1 MNETGFLNGIYI
13 FIMLILLIIT
23 ILLIRYTLSLRT
35 YLKEFMKV
43 SRDISNKQF
52 DSKVRGQM
60 SGEIGEFA
68 KNFNYMIDTIN
79 FTIRDITDKNT
90 QLKSIMQ
97 SVSHGILAID
107 TRGKILLINDLA
119 KKMVEGDSYVTAE
132 GKNIRQFIKNEL
144 ILESV
149 LHNMCSE
156 HSTIIQ
162 KNIKND
168 IIYKIKIDPVHFED
182 TDAVIGFI
190 INIENITEYAKLE
203 NMRKEFVANV
213 SHELKTPITSIQGF
227 IETLK
232 MTDNLDEDTKNRFL
246 TIIENEATR
255 LTRLIDD
262 ILLLSTI
269 ENKTMKLLQTDAAI
283 NGGNSGGALLN
294 SKGEVI
300 GINVAKYSSSGS
312 STSASVEGMGFAIP
326 ITSVKSIISNLETK
340 TTRQKLA
347 ADKQG
352 YLGITSKYDVT
363 PDISEAYQMPTGV
376 YVYETTKNGPAD
388 KAGIQSGDIIRKFD
402 GQEVDSMESLQS
414 IIQYYQPGEKIKVT
428 IAYASGRTYKE
439 KEVTVT
445 LGKKSDVTNS
455 ETQAEQ

>member
-1 MNETGFLNGIYI
+1 
-13 FIMLILLIIT
+13 
-23 ILLIRYTLSLRT
+23 
-35 YLKEFMKV
+35 
-43 SRDISNKQF
+43 
-52 DSKVRGQM
+52 
-60 SGEIGEFA
+60 
-68 KNFNYMIDTIN
+68 
-79 FTIRDITDKNT
+79 
-90 QLKSIMQ
+90 
-97 SVSHGILAID
+97 
-107 TRGKILLINDLA
+107 
-119 KKMVEGDSYVTAE
+119 MVEGDSYVTAE

-269 ENKTMKLLQTDAAI
+269 ENKTKKKVEKVDLFEVFEEVHEVI
-283 NGGNSGGALLN
+283 NYIAKIKNIKVKYDFENKDIDLWEYSGYIRQILLN
-294 SKGEVI
+294 
-300 GINVAKYSSSGS
+300 
-312 STSASVEGMGFAIP
+312 
-326 ITSVKSIISNLETK
+326 IISNAIKYTGENGK
-340 TTRQKLA
+340 VSI
-347 ADKQG
+347 KQ
-352 YLGITSKYDVT
+352 YIKSEKVFIEVKDNGIGI
-363 PDISEAYQMPTGV
+363 PEEDIERIFERFYRV
-376 YVYETTKNGPAD
+376 D
-388 KAGIQSGDIIRKFD
+388 KARSRSVGGTGLGLAITKHMVKALNGNIRVESEHGVGSKFIIELPFN
-402 GQEVDSMESLQS
+402 QEFAQ
-414 IIQYYQPGEKIKVT
+414 K
-428 IAYASGRTYKE
+428 AS
-439 KEVTVT
+439 
-445 LGKKSDVTNS
+445 
-455 ETQAEQ
+455 

>member
-23 ILLIRYTLSLRT
+23 ILLIMYTLSLRT

-269 ENKTMKLLQTDAAI
+269 ENKTKKKVEKVDLFEVFEEVHEVI
-283 NGGNSGGALLN
+283 NYIAKKKNIKVKYDFENKDIDLWEYSGYIRQILLN
-294 SKGEVI
+294 
-300 GINVAKYSSSGS
+300 
-312 STSASVEGMGFAIP
+312 
-326 ITSVKSIISNLETK
+326 IISNAIKYTGENGEVSI
-340 TTRQKLA
+340 
-347 ADKQG
+347 KQ
-352 YLGITSKYDVT
+352 YIKSEKVFIEVKDNGIGI
-363 PDISEAYQMPTGV
+363 PEEDIERIFERFYRV
-376 YVYETTKNGPAD
+376 D
-388 KAGIQSGDIIRKFD
+388 KARSRSVGGTGLGLAITKHMVKALNGNIRVESELGVGSKFIIELPFN
-402 GQEVDSMESLQS
+402 QEFAQ
-414 IIQYYQPGEKIKVT
+414 K
-428 IAYASGRTYKE
+428 AS
-439 KEVTVT
+439 
-445 LGKKSDVTNS
+445 
-455 ETQAEQ
+455 

>member
-269 ENKTMKLLQTDAAI
+269 ENKTKKKVEKVDLFEVFEEVHEVI
-283 NGGNSGGALLN
+283 NYIAKKKNIKVKYDFENKDIDLWEYSGYIRQILLN
-294 SKGEVI
+294 
-300 GINVAKYSSSGS
+300 
-312 STSASVEGMGFAIP
+312 
-326 ITSVKSIISNLETK
+326 IISNAIKYTGENGK
-340 TTRQKLA
+340 VSI
-347 ADKQG
+347 KQ
-352 YLGITSKYDVT
+352 YIKSEKVFIEVKDNGIGI
-363 PDISEAYQMPTGV
+363 PEEDIERIFERFYRV
-376 YVYETTKNGPAD
+376 D
-388 KAGIQSGDIIRKFD
+388 KARSRSVGGTGLGLAITKHMVKALNGNVKVESEVGVGSKFII
-402 GQEVDSMESLQS
+402 E
-414 IIQYYQPGEKIKVT
+414 
-428 IAYASGRTYKE
+428 
-439 KEVTVT
+439 
-445 LGKKSDVTNS
+445 
-455 ETQAEQ
+455 

>member
-149 LHNMCSE
+149 LHNMSSE

-269 ENKTMKLLQTDAAI
+269 ENKTKKKVEKVDLFEVFEEVHEVI
-283 NGGNSGGALLN
+283 NYIAKKKNIKVKYDFENKDIDLWEYSGYIRQILLN
-294 SKGEVI
+294 
-300 GINVAKYSSSGS
+300 
-312 STSASVEGMGFAIP
+312 
-326 ITSVKSIISNLETK
+326 IISNAIKYTGENGEVSI
-340 TTRQKLA
+340 
-347 ADKQG
+347 KQ
-352 YLGITSKYDVT
+352 YIKSEKVFIEVKDNGIGI
-363 PDISEAYQMPTGV
+363 PEEDIERIFERFYRV
-376 YVYETTKNGPAD
+376 D
-388 KAGIQSGDIIRKFD
+388 KARSRSVGGTGLGLAITKHMVKALNGNIRVESELGVGSKFIIELPFN
-402 GQEVDSMESLQS
+402 QEFAQ
-414 IIQYYQPGEKIKVT
+414 K
-428 IAYASGRTYKE
+428 AS
-439 KEVTVT
+439 
-445 LGKKSDVTNS
+445 
-455 ETQAEQ
+455 

>member
-269 ENKTMKLLQTDAAI
+269 ENKTKKKVEKVDLFEVFEEVHEVI
-283 NGGNSGGALLN
+283 NYIAKKKNIKVKYDFENKDIDLWEYSGYIRQILLN
-294 SKGEVI
+294 
-300 GINVAKYSSSGS
+300 
-312 STSASVEGMGFAIP
+312 
-326 ITSVKSIISNLETK
+326 IISNAIKYTGENGK
-340 TTRQKLA
+340 VSI
-347 ADKQG
+347 KQ
-352 YLGITSKYDVT
+352 YIKSEKVFIEVKDNGIGI
-363 PDISEAYQMPTGV
+363 PEEDIERIFERFYRV
-376 YVYETTKNGPAD
+376 D
-388 KAGIQSGDIIRKFD
+388 KARSRSVGGTGLGLAITKHMVKALNGNIRVESELGVGSKFIIELPFN
-402 GQEVDSMESLQS
+402 QEFAQ
-414 IIQYYQPGEKIKVT
+414 K
-428 IAYASGRTYKE
+428 AS
-439 KEVTVT
+439 
-445 LGKKSDVTNS
+445 
-455 ETQAEQ
+455 

>member
-269 ENKTMKLLQTDAAI
+269 ENKTKKKVEKVDLFEVFEEVHEVI
-283 NGGNSGGALLN
+283 NYIAKKKNIKVKYDFENKGIDLWEYSGYIRQILLN
-294 SKGEVI
+294 
-300 GINVAKYSSSGS
+300 
-312 STSASVEGMGFAIP
+312 
-326 ITSVKSIISNLETK
+326 IISNAIKYTGENGK
-340 TTRQKLA
+340 VSI
-347 ADKQG
+347 KQ
-352 YLGITSKYDVT
+352 YIKSEKVFIEVKDNGIGI
-363 PDISEAYQMPTGV
+363 PEEDIERIFERFYRV
-376 YVYETTKNGPAD
+376 D
-388 KAGIQSGDIIRKFD
+388 KARSRSVGGTGLGLAITKHMVKALNGNIRVESELGVGSKFIIELPFN
-402 GQEVDSMESLQS
+402 QEFAQ
-414 IIQYYQPGEKIKVT
+414 K
-428 IAYASGRTYKE
+428 AS
-439 KEVTVT
+439 
-445 LGKKSDVTNS
+445 
-455 ETQAEQ
+455 

>member
-190 INIENITEYAKLE
+190 TNIENITEYAKLE

-269 ENKTMKLLQTDAAI
+269 ENKTKKKVEKVDLFEVFEEVHEVI
-283 NGGNSGGALLN
+283 NYIAKKKNIKVKYDFENKDIDLWEYSGYIRQILLN
-294 SKGEVI
+294 
-300 GINVAKYSSSGS
+300 
-312 STSASVEGMGFAIP
+312 
-326 ITSVKSIISNLETK
+326 IISNAIKYTGENGK
-340 TTRQKLA
+340 VSI
-347 ADKQG
+347 KQ
-352 YLGITSKYDVT
+352 YIKSEKVFIEVKDNGIGI
-363 PDISEAYQMPTGV
+363 PEEDIERIFERFYRV
-376 YVYETTKNGPAD
+376 D
-388 KAGIQSGDIIRKFD
+388 KARSRSVGGTGLGLAITKHMVKALNGNIRVESELGVGSKFIIELPFN
-402 GQEVDSMESLQS
+402 QEFAQ
-414 IIQYYQPGEKIKVT
+414 K
-428 IAYASGRTYKE
+428 AS
-439 KEVTVT
+439 
-445 LGKKSDVTNS
+445 
-455 ETQAEQ
+455 

>member
-269 ENKTMKLLQTDAAI
+269 ENKTKKKVEKVDLFEVFEEVHEVI
-283 NGGNSGGALLN
+283 NYIAKKKNIKVKYDFENKDIDLWEYSGYIRQILLN
-294 SKGEVI
+294 
-300 GINVAKYSSSGS
+300 
-312 STSASVEGMGFAIP
+312 
-326 ITSVKSIISNLETK
+326 IISNAIKYTGENGK
-340 TTRQKLA
+340 VSI
-347 ADKQG
+347 KQ
-352 YLGITSKYDVT
+352 YIKSEKVFIEVKDNGIGI
-363 PDISEAYQMPTGV
+363 PEEDIERIFERFYRV
-376 YVYETTKNGPAD
+376 D
-388 KAGIQSGDIIRKFD
+388 KARSRSVGGTGLGLAITKHMVKALNGNVKVESELGVGSKFIIELPFNTELAK
-402 GQEVDSMESLQS
+402 
-414 IIQYYQPGEKIKVT
+414 KV
-428 IAYASGRTYKE
+428 S
-439 KEVTVT
+439 
-445 LGKKSDVTNS
+445 
-455 ETQAEQ
+455 

>member
-269 ENKTMKLLQTDAAI
+269 ENKTKKKVEKVDLFEVFEEVHEVI
-283 NGGNSGGALLN
+283 NYIAKKKNIKVKYDFENKDIYLWEYSGYIRQILLN
-294 SKGEVI
+294 
-300 GINVAKYSSSGS
+300 
-312 STSASVEGMGFAIP
+312 
-326 ITSVKSIISNLETK
+326 IISNAIKYTGENGEVSI
-340 TTRQKLA
+340 
-347 ADKQG
+347 KQ
-352 YLGITSKYDVT
+352 YIKSEKVFIEVKDNGIGI
-363 PDISEAYQMPTGV
+363 PEEDIERIFERFYRV
-376 YVYETTKNGPAD
+376 D
-388 KAGIQSGDIIRKFD
+388 KARSRSVGGTGLGLAITKHMVKALNGNIRVESELGVGSKFIIELPFN
-402 GQEVDSMESLQS
+402 QEFAQ
-414 IIQYYQPGEKIKVT
+414 K
-428 IAYASGRTYKE
+428 AS
-439 KEVTVT
+439 
-445 LGKKSDVTNS
+445 
-455 ETQAEQ
+455 

>member
-156 HSTIIQ
+156 YSTIIQ

-269 ENKTMKLLQTDAAI
+269 ENKTKKKVEKVDLFEVFEEVHEVI
-283 NGGNSGGALLN
+283 NYIAKKKNIKVKYDFENKDIDLWEYSGYIRQILLN
-294 SKGEVI
+294 
-300 GINVAKYSSSGS
+300 
-312 STSASVEGMGFAIP
+312 
-326 ITSVKSIISNLETK
+326 IISNAIKYTGENGK
-340 TTRQKLA
+340 VSI
-347 ADKQG
+347 KQ
-352 YLGITSKYDVT
+352 YIKSEKVFIEVKDNGIGI
-363 PDISEAYQMPTGV
+363 PEEDIERIFERFYRV
-376 YVYETTKNGPAD
+376 D
-388 KAGIQSGDIIRKFD
+388 KARSRSVGGTGLGLAITKHMVKALNGNIRVESELGVGSKFIIELPFN
-402 GQEVDSMESLQS
+402 QEFAQ
-414 IIQYYQPGEKIKVT
+414 K
-428 IAYASGRTYKE
+428 AS
-439 KEVTVT
+439 
-445 LGKKSDVTNS
+445 
-455 ETQAEQ
+455 

>member
-269 ENKTMKLLQTDAAI
+269 ENKTKKKVEKVDLFEVFEEVHEVI
-283 NGGNSGGALLN
+283 NYIAKKKNIKVKYDFENKDIDLWEYSGYIRQILLN
-294 SKGEVI
+294 
-300 GINVAKYSSSGS
+300 
-312 STSASVEGMGFAIP
+312 
-326 ITSVKSIISNLETK
+326 IISNAIKYTGENGK
-340 TTRQKLA
+340 VSI
-347 ADKQG
+347 KQ
-352 YLGITSKYDVT
+352 YIKSEKVFIEVKDNGIGI
-363 PDISEAYQMPTGV
+363 PEEDIERIFERFYRV
-376 YVYETTKNGPAD
+376 D
-388 KAGIQSGDIIRKFD
+388 KARSRSVGGT
-402 GQEVDSMESLQS
+402 G
-414 IIQYYQPGEKIKVT
+414 
-428 IAYASGRTYKE
+428 
-439 KEVTVT
+439 
-445 LGKKSDVTNS
+445 LGLAITKHMVK
-455 ETQAEQ
+455 ALK

>member
-232 MTDNLDEDTKNRFL
+232 ITDNLDEDTKNRFL

-269 ENKTMKLLQTDAAI
+269 ENKTKKKVEKVDLFEVFEEVHEVI
-283 NGGNSGGALLN
+283 NYIAKKKNIKVKYDFENKDIDLWEYSGYIRQILLN
-294 SKGEVI
+294 
-300 GINVAKYSSSGS
+300 
-312 STSASVEGMGFAIP
+312 
-326 ITSVKSIISNLETK
+326 IISNAIKYTGENGEVSI
-340 TTRQKLA
+340 
-347 ADKQG
+347 KQ
-352 YLGITSKYDVT
+352 YIKSEKVFIEVKDNGIGI
-363 PDISEAYQMPTGV
+363 PEEDIERIFERFYRV
-376 YVYETTKNGPAD
+376 D
-388 KAGIQSGDIIRKFD
+388 KARSRSVGGTGLGLAITKHMVKALNGNIRVESELGVGSKFIIELPFN
-402 GQEVDSMESLQS
+402 QEFAQ
-414 IIQYYQPGEKIKVT
+414 K
-428 IAYASGRTYKE
+428 AS
-439 KEVTVT
+439 
-445 LGKKSDVTNS
+445 
-455 ETQAEQ
+455 

>member
-232 MTDNLDEDTKNRFL
+232 ITDNLDEDTKNRFL

-269 ENKTMKLLQTDAAI
+269 ENKTKKKVEKVDLFEVFEEVHEVI
-283 NGGNSGGALLN
+283 NYIAKKKNIKVKYNFENKDIDLWEYSGYIRQILLN
-294 SKGEVI
+294 
-300 GINVAKYSSSGS
+300 
-312 STSASVEGMGFAIP
+312 
-326 ITSVKSIISNLETK
+326 IISNAIKYTGENGK
-340 TTRQKLA
+340 VSI
-347 ADKQG
+347 KQ
-352 YLGITSKYDVT
+352 YIKSEKVFIEVKDNGIGI
-363 PDISEAYQMPTGV
+363 PEEDIERIFERFYRV
-376 YVYETTKNGPAD
+376 D
-388 KAGIQSGDIIRKFD
+388 KARSRSVGGTGLGLAITKHMVKALNGNIRVESELGVGSKFIIELPFN
-402 GQEVDSMESLQS
+402 QEFAQ
-414 IIQYYQPGEKIKVT
+414 K
-428 IAYASGRTYKE
+428 AS
-439 KEVTVT
+439 
-445 LGKKSDVTNS
+445 
-455 ETQAEQ
+455 

>member
-246 TIIENEATR
+246 TIIENEATK

-269 ENKTMKLLQTDAAI
+269 ENKTKKKVEKVDLFEVFEEVHEVI
-283 NGGNSGGALLN
+283 NYIAKKKNIKVKYDFENKDIDLWEYSGYIRQILLN
-294 SKGEVI
+294 
-300 GINVAKYSSSGS
+300 
-312 STSASVEGMGFAIP
+312 
-326 ITSVKSIISNLETK
+326 IISNAIKYTGENGK
-340 TTRQKLA
+340 VSIKQYIKSEKVFIK
-347 ADKQG
+347 DKDN
-352 YLGITSKYDVT
+352 GIGI
-363 PDISEAYQMPTGV
+363 PEEDIERIFERFYRV
-376 YVYETTKNGPAD
+376 D
-388 KAGIQSGDIIRKFD
+388 KARSRSVGGTGLGLAITKHMVKALNGN
-402 GQEVDSMESLQS
+402 
-414 IIQYYQPGEKIKVT
+414 IKVE
-428 IAYASGRTYKE
+428 SE
-439 KEVTVT
+439 
-445 LGKKSDVTNS
+445 LGVGSKFIIELPFNTELAKKVS
-455 ETQAEQ
+455 

>member
-269 ENKTMKLLQTDAAI
+269 ENKTKKKVEKVDLFEVFEEVHEVI
-283 NGGNSGGALLN
+283 NYIAKKKNIKVKYDFENKDIDLWEYSGYIRQILLN
-294 SKGEVI
+294 
-300 GINVAKYSSSGS
+300 
-312 STSASVEGMGFAIP
+312 
-326 ITSVKSIISNLETK
+326 IISNAIKYTGENGK
-340 TTRQKLA
+340 VSI
-347 ADKQG
+347 KQ
-352 YLGITSKYDVT
+352 YIKSEKVFIEVKDNGIGI
-363 PDISEAYQMPTGV
+363 PEEDIERIFERFYRV
-376 YVYETTKNGPAD
+376 D
-388 KAGIQSGDIIRKFD
+388 KARSRSVGGTGLGLAITKHMVKALNGNIR
-402 GQEVDSMESLQS
+402 VES
-414 IIQYYQPGEKIKVT
+414 E
-428 IAYASGRTYKE
+428 
-439 KEVTVT
+439 
-445 LGKKSDVTNS
+445 LGVGSKL
-455 ETQAEQ
+455 

>member
-1 MNETGFLNGIYI
+1 
-13 FIMLILLIIT
+13 
-23 ILLIRYTLSLRT
+23 
-35 YLKEFMKV
+35 MKV

-269 ENKTMKLLQTDAAI
+269 ENKTKKKVEKVDLFEVFEEVHEVI
-283 NGGNSGGALLN
+283 NYIAKKKNIKVKYDFENKDIDLWEYSGYIRQILLN
-294 SKGEVI
+294 
-300 GINVAKYSSSGS
+300 
-312 STSASVEGMGFAIP
+312 
-326 ITSVKSIISNLETK
+326 IISNAIKYTGENGK
-340 TTRQKLA
+340 VSI
-347 ADKQG
+347 KQ
-352 YLGITSKYDVT
+352 YIKSEKVFIEVKDNGIGI
-363 PDISEAYQMPTGV
+363 PEEDIERIFERFYRV
-376 YVYETTKNGPAD
+376 D
-388 KAGIQSGDIIRKFD
+388 KARSRSVGGTGLGLAITKHMVKALNGNIRVESELGVGSKFIIELPFN
-402 GQEVDSMESLQS
+402 QEFAQ
-414 IIQYYQPGEKIKVT
+414 K
-428 IAYASGRTYKE
+428 AS
-439 KEVTVT
+439 
-445 LGKKSDVTNS
+445 
-455 ETQAEQ
+455 

>member
-269 ENKTMKLLQTDAAI
+269 ENKTKKKVEKVDLFEVFEEVHEVI
-283 NGGNSGGALLN
+283 NYIAKKKNIKVKYNFENKDIDLWEYSGYIRQILLN
-294 SKGEVI
+294 
-300 GINVAKYSSSGS
+300 
-312 STSASVEGMGFAIP
+312 
-326 ITSVKSIISNLETK
+326 IISN
-340 TTRQKLA
+340 A
-347 ADKQG
+347 
-352 YLGITSKYDVT
+352 IKY
-363 PDISEAYQMPTGV
+363 TG
-376 YVYETTKNGPAD
+376 ENG
-388 KAGIQSGDIIRKFD
+388 KVSINQYIIRK
-402 GQEVDSMESLQS
+402 S
-414 IIQYYQPGEKIKVT
+414 IYR
-428 IAYASGRTYKE
+428 S
-439 KEVTVT
+439 
-445 LGKKSDVTNS
+445 
-455 ETQAEQ
+455 

>member
-52 DSKVRGQM
+52 DSQVRGQM

-269 ENKTMKLLQTDAAI
+269 ENKTKKKVEKVDLFEVFEEVHEVI
-283 NGGNSGGALLN
+283 NYIAKKKNIKVKYNFENKDIDLWEYSGYIRQILLN
-294 SKGEVI
+294 
-300 GINVAKYSSSGS
+300 
-312 STSASVEGMGFAIP
+312 
-326 ITSVKSIISNLETK
+326 IISNAIKYTGENGK
-340 TTRQKLA
+340 VSI
-347 ADKQG
+347 KQ
-352 YLGITSKYDVT
+352 YIKSEKVFIEVKDNGIGI
-363 PDISEAYQMPTGV
+363 PEEDIERIFERFYRV
-376 YVYETTKNGPAD
+376 D
-388 KAGIQSGDIIRKFD
+388 KARSRSVGGTGLGLAITKHMVKALNGNIRVESELGVGSKFIIELPFNTELAK
-402 GQEVDSMESLQS
+402 
-414 IIQYYQPGEKIKVT
+414 KV
-428 IAYASGRTYKE
+428 S
-439 KEVTVT
+439 
-445 LGKKSDVTNS
+445 
-455 ETQAEQ
+455 

>member
-269 ENKTMKLLQTDAAI
+269 ENKTKKKVEKVDLFEVFEEVHEVVNYIAKKKNIKVKYEFKNKDIDLWEY
-283 NGGNSGGALLN
+283 SGYIRQILLN
-294 SKGEVI
+294 
-300 GINVAKYSSSGS
+300 
-312 STSASVEGMGFAIP
+312 
-326 ITSVKSIISNLETK
+326 IISNAIKYTGENGSVNI
-340 TTRQKLA
+340 
-347 ADKQG
+347 KQ
-352 YLGITSKYDVT
+352 YIKAKKVFIEVKDNGIGI
-363 PDISEAYQMPTGV
+363 PQEDIDRIFERFYRV
-376 YVYETTKNGPAD
+376 D
-388 KAGIQSGDIIRKFD
+388 KARSRSVGGTGLGLAITKHMIKALNGN
-402 GQEVDSMESLQS
+402 
-414 IIQYYQPGEKIKVT
+414 IKVE
-428 IAYASGRTYKE
+428 SE
-439 KEVTVT
+439 
-445 LGKKSDVTNS
+445 LGVGSKFIIELPFNTELAKKVS
-455 ETQAEQ
+455 

>member
-269 ENKTMKLLQTDAAI
+269 ENKTKKKVEKVDLFEVFEEVHEVI
-283 NGGNSGGALLN
+283 NYIAKKKNIKVKYDFENKNIDLWEYSGYIRQILLN
-294 SKGEVI
+294 
-300 GINVAKYSSSGS
+300 
-312 STSASVEGMGFAIP
+312 
-326 ITSVKSIISNLETK
+326 IISNAIKYTGENGK
-340 TTRQKLA
+340 VSI
-347 ADKQG
+347 KQ
-352 YLGITSKYDVT
+352 YIKSEKVFIEVKDNGIGI
-363 PDISEAYQMPTGV
+363 PEEDIERIFERFYRV
-376 YVYETTKNGPAD
+376 D
-388 KAGIQSGDIIRKFD
+388 KARSRSVGGTGLGLAITKHMVKALNGNIRVESELGVGSKFIIELPFN
-402 GQEVDSMESLQS
+402 QEFAQ
-414 IIQYYQPGEKIKVT
+414 K
-428 IAYASGRTYKE
+428 AS
-439 KEVTVT
+439 
-445 LGKKSDVTNS
+445 
-455 ETQAEQ
+455 

>member
-269 ENKTMKLLQTDAAI
+269 ENKTKKKVEKVDLFEVFEEVHEVI
-283 NGGNSGGALLN
+283 NYIAKKKNIKVKYDFENKDIDLWEYSGYIRQILLN
-294 SKGEVI
+294 
-300 GINVAKYSSSGS
+300 
-312 STSASVEGMGFAIP
+312 
-326 ITSVKSIISNLETK
+326 IISNAIKYTGENGK
-340 TTRQKLA
+340 VSI
-347 ADKQG
+347 KQ
-352 YLGITSKYDVT
+352 YIKSEKVFIEVKDNGIGI
-363 PDISEAYQMPTGV
+363 PEEDIERIFERFYRV
-376 YVYETTKNGPAD
+376 D
-388 KAGIQSGDIIRKFD
+388 KARSRSVGGTGLGLAITKHMVKALNGN
-402 GQEVDSMESLQS
+402 
-414 IIQYYQPGEKIKVT
+414 IKVE
-428 IAYASGRTYKE
+428 SE
-439 KEVTVT
+439 
-445 LGKKSDVTNS
+445 LGLGSKFIIELPFNTELAKKVS
-455 ETQAEQ
+455 

>member
-213 SHELKTPITSIQGF
+213 SHELKTPITSIKGF

-269 ENKTMKLLQTDAAI
+269 ENKTKKKVEKVDLFEVFEEVHEVI
-283 NGGNSGGALLN
+283 NYIAKKKNIKVKYDFENKDIDLWEYSGYIRQILLN
-294 SKGEVI
+294 
-300 GINVAKYSSSGS
+300 
-312 STSASVEGMGFAIP
+312 
-326 ITSVKSIISNLETK
+326 IISNAIKYTGENGEVSI
-340 TTRQKLA
+340 
-347 ADKQG
+347 KQ
-352 YLGITSKYDVT
+352 YIKSEKVFIEVKDNGIGI
-363 PDISEAYQMPTGV
+363 PEEDIERIFERFYRV
-376 YVYETTKNGPAD
+376 D
-388 KAGIQSGDIIRKFD
+388 KARSRSVGGTGLGLAITKHMVKALNGNIRVESELGVGSKFIIELPFN
-402 GQEVDSMESLQS
+402 QEFAQ
-414 IIQYYQPGEKIKVT
+414 K
-428 IAYASGRTYKE
+428 AS
-439 KEVTVT
+439 
-445 LGKKSDVTNS
+445 
-455 ETQAEQ
+455 